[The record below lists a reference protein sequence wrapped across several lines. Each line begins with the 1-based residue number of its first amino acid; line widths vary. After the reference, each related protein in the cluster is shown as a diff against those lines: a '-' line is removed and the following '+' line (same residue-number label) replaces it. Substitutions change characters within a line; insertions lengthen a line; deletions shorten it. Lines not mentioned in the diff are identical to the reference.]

1 MAGVLWENWLNFVT
15 DGIWGTRKKTSRMN
29 HTFLVFAAQWSWQ
42 KKADG
47 DNTFSLGH
55 DKFRYLPRLAIHG
68 ALDILTYA
76 LEAQN

>member
-1 MAGVLWENWLNFVT
+1 MAGVIWENWLNFVT
-15 DGIWGTRKKTSRMN
+15 DGIWGMRKKNSRMI

-55 DKFRYLPRLAIHG
+55 DKLGTYLG
-68 ALDILTYA
+68 
-76 LEAQN
+76 